1 MTRALIDTEL
11 NVFQNNVKQ
20 IVDNRITAKKKK
32 NNENLREIFFD
43 ENSQI

>member
-32 NNENLREIFFD
+32 KKTMKI
-43 ENSQI
+43 

>member
-20 IVDNRITAKKKK
+20 IVDNRITAKKK